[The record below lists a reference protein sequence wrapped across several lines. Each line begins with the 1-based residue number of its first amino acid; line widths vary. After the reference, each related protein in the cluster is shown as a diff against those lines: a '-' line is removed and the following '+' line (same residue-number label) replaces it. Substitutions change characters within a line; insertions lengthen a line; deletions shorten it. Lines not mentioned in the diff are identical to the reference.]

1 MSAGTE
7 TRPPATRPPGPGDA
21 SRTTAVDSAR
31 IAIRKV
37 LRDARD
43 KNKWRKIVR
52 FRLWMPVALQLLL
65 LVAVAWYTST
75 RFDGFINASN
85 VTSILI
91 LAAPL
96 AMVAMGQT
104 HALLVGYLDLSVGA
118 MVTFGVVVASFL
130 IGPDASTSQI
140 LVGVAA
146 VFASAIVLG
155 LVNGGLTVGVK
166 IPSIIVTLA
175 TLSILNGIS
184 LTLRETPGGV
194 INRELTELLRAG
206 IGPIPIIFLVCV
218 VVAGALDYWLHATG
232 QGLQLRSTGFDDV
245 SAKRNGVRTKWVRVR
260 ALVLS
265 ATFAAVAA
273 FFVMARSGIG
283 NAQIGD
289 SYALNSI
296 TAAVLGG
303 AALTGGR
310 ATFLGTLV
318 ASVLLALIISALP
331 FLGLA
336 AEHGQIIIGALVLLG
351 IVLFQVGDI
360 KELVKRNYKRARR
373 LVIGSSPPKQ
383 AMLPAL
389 YPPGVDFR
397 VVPTGTT
404 VIAGGTVLSMDP
416 QVGDFAS
423 ADVLIEGDRIVEVR
437 PGIEAPAGAE
447 VIDATGTIVMPG
459 FVDSHRHIWEG
470 LLRNIGTDVPLE
482 GRSSYI
488 SFVLHKLAPAFRPE
502 DAYVGDLISALGA
515 VDAGITT
522 LLDWSHIQGSPA
534 HTDAVVQAL
543 RDSGMRA
550 VFAYGFPW
558 WGKWEER
565 QPSWFV
571 RAANEHFSN
580 GDGMLSLAL
589 AAPGPEFTD
598 FEVSRDHWK
607 LAREAGARITTH
619 VGVGSYGQDGKVQEM
634 GEAGLLGPDTTYIH
648 CTTLNDTEI
657 QMIVDTG
664 GTVSLAS
671 PVEMMMGHGMPP
683 IQKFLDRGLRPS
695 LSVDVET
702 NVPGDMF
709 NQMRS
714 VLTLQRSIATA
725 EGKPALSTRE
735 VLACATI
742 DGARANGLD
751 SKIGSLT
758 PGKQADLIMLRT
770 DRINVTPLNDPATA
784 VVTGMDTG
792 NVDTVVIAGRVM
804 KRRGELLHV
813 DWPAVKRL
821 AAESRDHVIAKSG
834 FKLPSI

>member
-1 MSAGTE
+1 VT
-7 TRPPATRPPGPGDA
+7 TRLDSTRL
-21 SRTTAVDSAR
+21 
-31 IAIRKV
+31 AIRRV

-43 KNKWRKIVR
+43 KNKWRKIAR
-52 FRLWMPVALQLLL
+52 FRLWMPVVLQLLL
-65 LVAVAWYTST
+65 IGAVAWYTSS
-75 RFDGFINASN
+75 RFPGFINRSN
-85 VTSILI
+85 VTNILL
-91 LAAPL
+91 LAVPL
-96 AMVAMGQT
+96 AVVAMGQT

-118 MVTFGVVVASFL
+118 MVTLAVVIASFL
-130 IGPDASTSQI
+130 IGADSTSAQI
-140 LVGVAA
+140 LLGVG
-146 VFASAIVLG
+146 AIFGCGLALGAINAGLVLG
-155 LVNGGLTVGVK
+155 LK
-166 IPSIIVTLA
+166 IPSIIATLA
-175 TLSILNGIS
+175 TLSILSGIS
-184 LTLRETPGGV
+184 LSLRDTPGGV
-194 INRELTELLRAG
+194 IDRDFTSWLATG
-206 IGPIPIIFLVCV
+206 IGPVPIAFI
-218 VVAGALDYWLHATG
+218 VVAVGAIALDYWLHASG
-232 QGLQLRSTGFDDV
+232 SGLQLRSVGYDER
-245 SAKRNGVRTKWVRVR
+245 SAKRSGVRTTWVRVR

-265 ATFAAVAA
+265 ALFATLAA
-273 FFVMARSGIG
+273 FFVMSRSGIG

-289 SYALNSI
+289 SYALSSI

-303 AALTGGR
+303 AALSGGR
-310 ATFLGTLV
+310 ATFLGASV

-331 FLGLA
+331 FLGLS
-336 AEHGQIIIGALVLLG
+336 AEHGLMITGVLVLLG

-373 LVIGSSPPKQ
+373 LAIGSRPQ
-383 AMLPAL
+383 ASAAIPDL
-389 YPPGVDFR
+389 YPSGLDLSVA
-397 VVPTGTT
+397 PTGRML
-404 VIAGGTVLSMDP
+404 IRGGFVLSLDP
-416 QVGDFAS
+416 NVGDFTT
-423 ADVLIEGDRIVEVR
+423 ADVLIEGGEIVEVG
-437 PGIEAPAGAE
+437 PGLAAEEAE
-447 VIDATGTIVMPG
+447 VIDASGMIVMPG

-482 GRSSYI
+482 GRSGYI

-502 DAYVGDLISALGA
+502 DAYIGDLISALGA
-515 VDAGITT
+515 IDAGITT

-534 HTDAVVQAL
+534 HTDAVIQAL
-543 RDSGMRA
+543 RDSGLRA

-571 RAANEHFSN
+571 RAATEHFSTT
-580 GDGMLSLAL
+580 DQLLTLAL

-607 LAREAGARITTH
+607 LARETGARITTH
-619 VGVGSYGQDGKVQEM
+619 VGVGSYGQDAKLQEM

-648 CTTLNDTEI
+648 CTTLNDAEI

-683 IQKFLDRGLRPS
+683 IQKFLDRGLYPS

-702 NVPGDMF
+702 NVPSDMF

-714 VLTLQRSIATA
+714 VLALQRASAIAERKSPLRA
-725 EGKPALSTRE
+725 QEI
-735 VLACATI
+735 LACATI
-742 DGARANGLD
+742 EGARAVGLD
-751 SKIGSLT
+751 TKVGTLT

-784 VVTGMDTG
+784 VVAGMDTG

-813 DWPAVKRL
+813 DWPAVKRM
-821 AAESRDHVIAKSG
+821 ATESRDFVLAKSG
-834 FKLPSI
+834 FKPPSI